1 MRLTLTEKSPD
12 VLPGMSVMV
21 CISHTAEKADN
32 RILVPVGA
40 LFNENGQ
47 SFVFL
52 YEKDAEEARKM
63 PVMVG
68 ALRADGMA
76 EVRGALRPGDPVVA
90 SGVGKLKD
98 GQKIK
103 PLAAA
108 SNLNYGNLL

>member
-1 MRLTLTEKSPD
+1 
-12 VLPGMSVMV
+12 
-21 CISHTAEKADN
+21 
-32 RILVPVGA
+32 
-40 LFNENGQ
+40 
-47 SFVFL
+47 
-52 YEKDAEEARKM
+52 
-63 PVMVG
+63 MVG

>member
-1 MRLTLTEKSPD
+1 MIKSLD
-12 VLPGMSVMV
+12 FERRVSGVGCVLEVF
-21 CISHTAEKADN
+21 CA
-32 RILVPVGA
+32 
-40 LFNENGQ
+40 
-47 SFVFL
+47 VFL